1 MKLYFKDI
9 HLGDISNVNGDGFG
23 CMEIL
28 ISLITFLISKSF
40 LTKW

>member
-9 HLGDISNVNGDGFG
+9 HLGDISNVNGDGFWMYG
-23 CMEIL
+23 NINFTNN
-28 ISLITFLISKSF
+28 ISDFKEF